1 MSLLTYSV
9 AMSYQTPPQQS
20 TTYLQRQTVSISAGT
35 AMKIGFFG
43 AFGAL
48 LLSIVVSVIVFVI
61 ALVLGLSLNGLW
73 QSS

>member
-1 MSLLTYSV
+1 
-9 AMSYQTPPQQS
+9 MSYQTPSSQQS
-20 TTYLQRQTVSISAGT
+20 VTCPQRQPVSISAGT

-48 LLSIVVSVIVFVI
+48 LFSIIVSIIGFVIV
-61 ALVLGLSLNGLW
+61 LVLGLSLNGLW

>member
-1 MSLLTYSV
+1 
-9 AMSYQTPPQQS
+9 MSYQTPPTQQS
-20 TTYLQRQTVSISAGT
+20 ATYPQRQTVSISAGT

-48 LLSIVVSVIVFVI
+48 LFSIIVSVVGLVIV
-61 ALVLGLSLNGLW
+61 LVLGLSLGGLW

>member
-1 MSLLTYSV
+1 
-9 AMSYQTPPQQS
+9 MSYQTPPTQQS
-20 TTYLQRQTVSISAGT
+20 VTYPQRQTVSISAGT

-48 LLSIVVSVIVFVI
+48 LFSIIVSVVGLVIV
-61 ALVLGLSLNGLW
+61 LVLGLSIGGLG

>member
-1 MSLLTYSV
+1 
-9 AMSYQTPPQQS
+9 MSYQTPPTQPS
-20 TTYLQRQTVSISAGT
+20 VTYPQRQPLTISAGT

-48 LLSIVVSVIVFVI
+48 LFSIVVAVIGVVIV
-61 ALVLGLSLNGLW
+61 LVLGLSLGGLW

>member
-1 MSLLTYSV
+1 
-9 AMSYQTPPQQS
+9 MSYQTPPTQQS
-20 TTYLQRQTVSISAGT
+20 VTYPQRQPVSISAGT

-48 LLSIVVSVIVFVI
+48 LFSIIVSILGFVIV
-61 ALVLGLSLNGLW
+61 LVLGLSLGGLW